1 VGGPDKGLDRYT
13 VVLIDVNSGA
23 VQNATPQRWSFVQQ
37 VVWSLQ
43 EAGMIVSAQ
52 EEQGGPNQI
61 WYINLPGGSV
71 QRITNDL
78 NNYNGVS
85 ITKAGTTIATVQS
98 QVSSSVWF
106 AQAAD
111 TESATKVTSGTN
123 EGGRGL
129 TLMPDGRILYTV
141 SSSGLSDIFIVSPD
155 GSNQRQLTSN
165 TALNVLPTVTPDG
178 KFIVFV
184 STRTG
189 VPHLWRMDSD
199 GNNQKQLTNGIAEI
213 SPAISPD
220 GRWIV
225 YQDVNDLGLW
235 KISIDG
241 GAPAQLTNKL
251 ATQAAISPDGKLV
264 ACRYREQDLSPFGLG
279 LIDFASGQTVKV
291 IDMPANDNNFAW
303 SADGRS
309 VLFVQR
315 RSGISN
321 LWSQPI
327 DGGAPKQLTF
337 FKSDLT
343 FAFALSKDGKSLA
356 LSRGTVSNDVVL
368 IADLAD

>member
-1 VGGPDKGLDRYT
+1 
-13 VVLIDVNSGA
+13 
-23 VQNATPQRWSFVQQ
+23 
-37 VVWSLQ
+37 
-43 EAGMIVSAQ
+43 
-52 EEQGGPNQI
+52 
-61 WYINLPGGSV
+61 
-71 QRITNDL
+71 
-78 NNYNGVS
+78 
-85 ITKAGTTIATVQS
+85 
-98 QVSSSVWF
+98 
-106 AQAAD
+106 
-111 TESATKVTSGTN
+111 
-123 EGGRGL
+123 
-129 TLMPDGRILYTV
+129 MPDGRILYTV
-141 SSSGLSDIFIVSPD
+141 SSSGASDIFIVSPD

-165 TALNVLPTVTPDG
+165 TALNALPTVTPDG

-225 YQDVNDLGLW
+225 YQDVSDPGLW

-279 LIDFASGQTVKV
+279 LIDFTSGQTVKV

-315 RSGISN
+315 RSGVSN